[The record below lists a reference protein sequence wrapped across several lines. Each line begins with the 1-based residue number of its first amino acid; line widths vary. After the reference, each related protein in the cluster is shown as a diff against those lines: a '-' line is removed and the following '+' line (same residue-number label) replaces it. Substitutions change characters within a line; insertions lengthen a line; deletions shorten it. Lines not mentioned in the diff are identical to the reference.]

1 MSHDALILP
10 ETDVVGA
17 SPWLLAVRDELASLG
32 PNAMDEDHRGPCTFK
47 VFMQERSLWI
57 VVEFSGGGGV
67 ALRAAYCLEGEWHLR
82 EHARQGAAVQV
93 DLGTSFGNYCVT
105 IDLPT
110 AKQPWLHWRTSLVPS
125 VDLICP
131 YWPADLYPFDQAF
144 NPLNTRG
151 IIHAAQKGPKGALLY
166 GTLSQPSTGSFLYL
180 QNLTE
185 LNRYF
190 EQTETSPDSR
200 ISGRWPELGFL
211 LPPSC
216 DKALPAAEEVVVSD
230 AWIMFS
236 DAVPS
241 DDRQGAKLFLDFY
254 SQLYLA
260 LPKPEPMHRNWPSRV
275 EATIRDLTHS
285 PECSVEKHGCRYL
298 LAYVGADD
306 RPPESMV
313 QLAVLV
319 PMIEYVD
326 WYGDGIPLIE
336 QLRDNL
342 PTFYNDEIRTVVRW
356 LPTEAALLQGKEEH
370 MGERVMDAWYLYHTY
385 LNLSRLAEHGDAVAR
400 RLFLDSID
408 YGIKVARHFNY
419 DWPVFYDTH
428 TLEVIKAET
437 RPGAGGE
444 HDVGAQYVHL
454 MMQAWTLTGERR
466 FIDEAE
472 GAAQALVGLG
482 FDLGYQFNNTSFGA
496 GGLLRLWKE
505 TGKDLYRDLSYVCLA
520 NIVRNFWLWEC
531 DYGYAK
537 HYHTFLG
544 LPPLQDAPYLAMY
557 EELEVLAA
565 IHDYLCIAPE
575 EIPASLRVLLCE
587 YCKYL
592 IDRAWYHYPSE
603 LPQEVLAEQSQSGH
617 INREL
622 AIPLEDLYEGW
633 QKAGAVGQEI
643 YGASAPFVFSTRHC
657 HCIDDVHFIIH
668 CNYPVRDFTIRRRRG
683 RSLQQAG
690 SVSFHILGDGRC
702 RCHVRIVPNDYLPL
716 PGVTV
721 RAGKGS
727 AAKAVEGVLTAYGYL
742 EYELPGHTFVT
753 VGWEEAQQRHSKPAG
768 EKTKGKRKQMSGS
781 QQAKEKQRTAEP

>member
-1 MSHDALILP
+1 MSREALVLP
-10 ETDVVGA
+10 QEDVVGA

-32 PNAMDEDHRGPCTFK
+32 PHSMAEGHSGPCTFK
-47 VFMQERSLWI
+47 VFMQGRSLWI

-67 ALRAAYCLEGEWHLR
+67 ALRAASCMAGEWHLR
-82 EHARQGAAVQV
+82 EHLCQDATVQV
-93 DLGTSFGNYCVT
+93 DIGTSFGDYCVT

-110 AKQPWLHWRTSLVPS
+110 EKQPVLHWRTSLVPS
-125 VDLICP
+125 VELMLP

-144 NPLNTRG
+144 NPLTTHG
-151 IIHAAQKGPKGALLY
+151 IIHAAQKGPKGAILY
-166 GTLSQPSTGSFLYL
+166 GTLSRPLAGSFLYL

-190 EQTETSPDSR
+190 EQTGTNPDSR

-211 LPPSC
+211 LPPSL
-216 DKALPAAEEVVVSD
+216 DKALPEGKEVVVSD
-230 AWIMFS
+230 AWIIFS
-236 DAVPS
+236 DAVPR
-241 DDRQGAKLFLDFY
+241 DERQGAKLFLDFY

-260 LPKPEPMHRNWPSRV
+260 LPKPEPMHRDWPSRV
-275 EATIRDLTHS
+275 DATVRDLTHS
-285 PECSVEKHGCRYL
+285 LECSVEKNGYRYL

-306 RPPESMV
+306 RLPESMV

-326 WYGDGIPLIE
+326 WDGDGIPLIE
-336 QLRDNL
+336 QIKANL

-356 LPTEAALLQGKEEH
+356 LPAEAARLQGQEEH
-370 MGERVMDAWYLYHTY
+370 MGERVMDAWYLYHTC
-385 LNLSRLAEHGDAVAR
+385 LNLSRLAEHGDETAR

-408 YGIKVARHFNY
+408 YGIQVARHFNY
-419 DWPVFYDTH
+419 HWPVFYDTH

-437 RPGAGGE
+437 QPGAGGE
-444 HDVGAQYVHL
+444 HDVGAQYVHV
-454 MMQAWTLTGERR
+454 MMQAWTLTKEQC
-466 FIDEAE
+466 FIEEAE
-472 GAAQALVGLG
+472 RAAQALVGLG

-531 DYGYAK
+531 NYGYAK

-544 LPPLQDAPYLAMY
+544 LPPLQDACYLAMY

-565 IHDYLCIAPE
+565 IHDYMCVAQGDV
-575 EIPASLRVLLCE
+575 PASLRILLCE

-603 LPQEVLAEQSQSGH
+603 LPPEVLAEQSQSGY

-622 AIPLEDLYEGW
+622 AIPLEDMYEGW
-633 QKAGAVGQEI
+633 QKAGTVGQEI
-643 YGASAPFVFSTRHC
+643 YGAAAPFVFSTRHC
-657 HCIDDVHFIIH
+657 HRIDDGHFIIH
-668 CNYPVRDFTIRRRRG
+668 CNYPVLDFTIRRRRG
-683 RSLQQAG
+683 RRLQQAG
-690 SVSFHILGDGRC
+690 SASFRILGDRRC
-702 RCHVRIVPNDYLPL
+702 RCYVRIVPNDYLPL

-727 AAKAVEGVLTAYGYL
+727 AAKEVEGALTVYGYL
-742 EYELPGHTFVT
+742 EYELPGDAFVA
-753 VGWEEAQQRHSKPAG
+753 VGWEEAEQRRSKLAG
-768 EKTKGKRKQMSGS
+768 EKTKRKRKQMAGS
-781 QQAKEKQRTAEP
+781 RQAKEKQRRVKQ